1 MGFHMKQPVGLI
13 ICVLL
18 LSACASNIPLEIR
31 EDISE
36 SKASISAVRSDIN
49 RYVGSKVRW
58 GGSIASVQNKK
69 NETWIELVGRPLG
82 SYGEPQNR
90 DESQGRFIV
99 RINEFL
105 DPAIYKE
112 GRRMTV
118 YGVVEGKVEGFI
130 DEHPYTYPLVTAGT
144 HYLWDEY
151 ASRRYY
157 YPDYYYPYSYYP
169 FSYHFGYY
177 HWPYRRFGYGLQYHY
192 W

>member
-1 MGFHMKQPVGLI
+1 MYIRLSLI
-13 ICVLL
+13 SVLVL
-18 LSACASNIPLEIR
+18 ISACASNIPIEIR

-36 SKASISAVRSDIN
+36 DKVGINTVRSNID
-49 RYVGSKVRW
+49 RYAGTRVRW

-82 SYGEPQNR
+82 SFGEPQNR
-90 DESQGRFIV
+90 DNTQGRFIV
-99 RINEFL
+99 RISGFL
-105 DPAIYKE
+105 DPVIYKE

-118 YGVVEGKVEGFI
+118 YGIVEGRVEGFI
-130 DEHPYTYPLVTAGT
+130 DEHPYVYPLVSAGT
-144 HYLWDEY
+144 HYLWDDY
-151 ASRRYY
+151 ASRQRYY
-157 YPDYYYPYSYYP
+157 YPHYYGYPYYSP

>member
-1 MGFHMKQPVGLI
+1 MKQSVCLI
-13 ICVLL
+13 ILAFF

-36 SKASISAVRSDIN
+36 SKAGVGDVRTNIDQ
-49 RYVGSKVRW
+49 YVGTNVRW

-69 NETWIELVGRPLG
+69 NETWVELVGRPLG
-82 SYGEPQNR
+82 SYGEPQNS
-90 DESQGRFIV
+90 DQSQGRFIV

-112 GRRMTV
+112 GRRMTI
-118 YGVVEGKVEGFI
+118 YGVVDGRVEGFI

-144 HYLWDEY
+144 YYLWDEY